1 MRIFDFV
8 KRKLKNYF
16 SCLMNKKK
24 MNITAKITGIE
35 YQCKLTNSLEEFDI
49 KKFDINSLPSSC
61 IIKDGSFSFGLSKWV
76 SPKRTRSY
84 PYERIYNTLGNSK
97 KITVIPIIK
106 DEGKRGDRD
115 FIQWDTVSLMSLLD
129 VFVIFT
135 YYKDAEKHPT
145 RENKITNQQFDNNLV
160 KIKIT
165 EIKNYHSS
173 ALHWNLKEIEQSF
186 PKLIQKAKFAY
197 NEIAKQL
204 GVEFHNEQGIDR
216 FANQFIDGVKN
227 FMNTS
232 RQKAQDAQNR
242 EMQTIQPKEALST
255 LTKATIT
262 IENYLGGK
270 YYFTTDE
277 IKIEGENI
285 YLIESKHSKNAL
297 LPSNGDIKDGLL
309 KMILYTN
316 LKEVKVDGIEYKP
329 IPVIKLTSTKLEGSI
344 ISSDNADK
352 INNFISKQNFSKK
365 QKSVIENIFIE
376 AKVNNLLIKIEKA
389 E

>member
-1 MRIFDFV
+1 MEI
-8 KRKLKNYF
+8 K
-16 SCLMNKKK
+16 
-24 MNITAKITGIE
+24 AKITGIE
-35 YQCKLTNSLEEFDI
+35 YQSKLTNELKEFDI
-49 KKFDINSLPSSC
+49 KDFNINNLPASS
-61 IIKDGSFSFGLSKWV
+61 IVKDGNFSFGISKWV

-129 VFVIFT
+129 VFVVFA
-135 YYKDAEKHPT
+135 YYENAEKHST

-160 KIKIT
+160 KTKIT
-165 EIKNYHSS
+165 EIKSYHSS
-173 ALHWNLKEIEQSF
+173 ALHWNLKEIEKSF
-186 PKLIQKAKFAY
+186 PELIQKTKFSY
-197 NEIAKQL
+197 IQIGKRL
-204 GVEFHNEQGIDR
+204 GVEFHNGQGIDK
-216 FANQFIDGVKN
+216 FANQFINGVKD

-277 IKIEGENI
+277 IKIEGKNI
-285 YLIESKHSKNAL
+285 YLIEGKHSKNAL

-316 LKEVKVDGIEYKP
+316 LKEVKIDGVEYKP
-329 IPVIKLTSTKLEGSI
+329 IPVIKLTSSKLDGSVL
-344 ISSDNADK
+344 SSDNADK
-352 INNFISKQNFSKK
+352 INKFISNQKFSKK
-365 QKSVIENIFIE
+365 QKSVIENLFIE
-376 AKVNNLLIKIEKA
+376 AKENDLLINIEKA

>member
-1 MRIFDFV
+1 MEI
-8 KRKLKNYF
+8 
-16 SCLMNKKK
+16 
-24 MNITAKITGIE
+24 IAKITGIE
-35 YQCKLTNSLEEFDI
+35 YQSNLTRKSKVFEI
-49 KKFDINSLPSSC
+49 KDFNINNLPASC
-61 IIKDGSFSFGLSKWV
+61 IVKDGSFSFGISKWV

-115 FIQWDTVSLMSLLD
+115 FIQWDTISLMSLLD
-129 VFVIFT
+129 VFVVFA
-135 YYKDAEKHPT
+135 YYESAEKHST
-145 RENKITNQQFDNNLV
+145 RENKITNQRFDNNLV
-160 KIKIT
+160 RTKIA

-173 ALHWNLKEIEQSF
+173 ALHWNLKEIEKTF
-186 PKLIQKAKFAY
+186 PQLIQKVKSSY
-197 NEIAKQL
+197 SKIGKQL

-216 FANQFIDGVKN
+216 FANQFINGVKE

-242 EMQTIQPKEALST
+242 EMQTIQPKESLST

-277 IKIEGENI
+277 IKIEGKNI
-285 YLIESKHSKNAL
+285 YLIEGKHSKSSL
-297 LPSNGDIKDGLL
+297 LPSISDIKDGLL

-316 LKEVKVDGIEYKP
+316 LKEVKVNSTKYKS
-329 IPVIKLTSTKLEGSI
+329 IPVLKLSSTKLKGSI
-344 ISSDNADK
+344 LSSDNADK
-352 INNFISKQNFSKK
+352 INNFISSQDFSKN
-365 QKSVIENIFIE
+365 QKKLIEKLLLE
-376 AKVNNLLIKIEKA
+376 AKTNNFLINIEKA
-389 E
+389 D

>member
-1 MRIFDFV
+1 MEI
-8 KRKLKNYF
+8 K
-16 SCLMNKKK
+16 
-24 MNITAKITGIE
+24 AKITGIE
-35 YQCKLTNSLEEFDI
+35 YQSKLTNELKEFDI
-49 KKFDINSLPSSC
+49 KDFNINNLPASS
-61 IIKDGSFSFGLSKWV
+61 IVKDGSFSFGISKWV

-129 VFVIFT
+129 VFVVFA
-135 YYKDAEKHPT
+135 YYENAEKHST

-160 KIKIT
+160 KTKIT
-165 EIKNYHSS
+165 EIKSYHSS
-173 ALHWNLKEIEQSF
+173 ALHWNLKEIEKSF
-186 PKLIQKAKFAY
+186 PELIQKTKSSY
-197 NEIAKQL
+197 IQIGKRL
-204 GVEFHNEQGIDR
+204 GVEFHNEQGIDK
-216 FANQFIDGVKN
+216 FANQFINGVKD

-277 IKIEGENI
+277 IKIEGKNI
-285 YLIESKHSKNAL
+285 YLIEGKHSKNSL

-316 LKEVKVDGIEYKP
+316 LKEVKIDGVEYKP
-329 IPVIKLTSTKLEGSI
+329 IPVIKLTSSKLDGSI
-344 ISSDNADK
+344 LSSDNADK
-352 INNFISKQNFSKK
+352 INKFISNQKFSKK
-365 QKSVIENIFIE
+365 QKSVIENLFIE
-376 AKVNNLLIKIEKA
+376 AKENDLLINIEKA